1 MRVVYMHSHLIKQKP
16 TIKINTVDLLV
27 NERKSRMRL
36 KLNWGGG
43 GGGGGWAEGMDKRG
57 RWIGWLIGCTLI
69 VCMLSGSYS
78 VNVLTIIHLIHS
90 FSVGDI
96 FYAAARRLSIID
108 ILPYNRWTCRGMG
121 LKITCILLIW

>member
-43 GGGGGWAEGMDKRG
+43 GGG
-57 RWIGWLIGCTLI
+57 
-69 VCMLSGSYS
+69 
-78 VNVLTIIHLIHS
+78 
-90 FSVGDI
+90 VGDERKEWI
-96 FYAAARRLSIID
+96 KEV
-108 ILPYNRWTCRGMG
+108 GG
-121 LKITCILLIW
+121 

>member
-43 GGGGGWAEGMDKRG
+43 G
-57 RWIGWLIGCTLI
+57 
-69 VCMLSGSYS
+69 
-78 VNVLTIIHLIHS
+78 
-90 FSVGDI
+90 VGDERKEWI
-96 FYAAARRLSIID
+96 KEV
-108 ILPYNRWTCRGMG
+108 GG
-121 LKITCILLIW
+121 